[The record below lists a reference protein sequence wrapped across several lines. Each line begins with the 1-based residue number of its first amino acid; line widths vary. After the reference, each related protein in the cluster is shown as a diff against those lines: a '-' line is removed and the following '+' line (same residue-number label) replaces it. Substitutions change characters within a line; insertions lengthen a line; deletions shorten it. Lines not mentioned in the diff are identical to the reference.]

1 MTQQMSKTQSIIDA
15 PENLFKLTPEH
26 VDKAGEVAGR
36 AFQDDPVTRFSLPD
50 KKEREEK
57 LPYTFKMIYAY
68 GVRHGVSYATSSNLE
83 GIIIWLPPDK
93 MYPSFWAMMR
103 YGGLKLMFKMSNFKK
118 GAMKAMKTS
127 IAIFNYEEERHR
139 ALVPYE
145 HWYLQN
151 IAVEPAEQGKGY
163 GSLLI
168 RSMTEKIDSIGLP
181 IFLETNT
188 EKAVSIYQ
196 KHGFEVLEH
205 TIIPET
211 DIPLWCMLRKP
222 R

>member
-1 MTQQMSKTQSIIDA
+1 
-15 PENLFKLTPEH
+15 
-26 VDKAGEVAGR
+26 
-36 AFQDDPVTRFSLPD
+36 
-50 KKEREEK
+50 
-57 LPYTFKMIYAY
+57 
-68 GVRHGVSYATSSNLE
+68 LE
-83 GIIIWLPPDK
+83 GIIIWLPPNK
-93 MYPSFWAMMR
+93 LYPSFWAMMR
-103 YGGLKLMFKMSNFKK
+103 YGGLKLMLKMSNFKK

-127 IAIFNYEEERHR
+127 MSIFNYEEERHK
-139 ALVPYE
+139 ALVPFE

-151 IAVEPAEQGKGY
+151 IAVDPSEQRKGY

-188 EKAVSIYQ
+188 EKAASLY
-196 KHGFEVLEH
+196 KRHGFEVLEH

-211 DIPLWCMLRKP
+211 DVSLWCMLRRP